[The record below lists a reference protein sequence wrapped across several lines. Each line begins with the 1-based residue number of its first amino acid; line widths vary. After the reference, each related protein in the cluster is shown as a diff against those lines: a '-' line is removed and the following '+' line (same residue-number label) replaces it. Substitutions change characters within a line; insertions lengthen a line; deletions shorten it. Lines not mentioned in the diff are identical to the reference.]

1 VSVTASA
8 MPTALGKYEV
18 LRRLGAGGMAEVF
31 LCRLSGI
38 GGFDKRVVVK
48 RVIPH
53 HAHEPLFVEMFLD
66 EARVA
71 ANLTHPNIVQIY
83 EIGEVD
89 GVPFIAMEYVRGPTL
104 SQVLRAAVERDA
116 VSIGAAARLLAGVCE
131 GLDHA
136 HEARDHDDQPLGIV
150 HRDVSPQNILIGH
163 DGTSKV
169 FDFGI
174 ARAAGRLVETQ
185 VASLKGKLAYM
196 APEQLRA
203 QPIDRRADV
212 YAAGVCLFEATT
224 GRRLFA
230 AATDL
235 DLYALRMT
243 QRAPAP
249 SAVVPGYPP
258 ELERI
263 VVAALAEDPAERT
276 PSCRALADQLDE
288 FVAAG
293 PHAATTK
300 TVAAWIASLQIEV
313 VGAGPES
320 RPGATP
326 ARRATLRLPSVSSS
340 GGAGSTGPAPASAP
354 TTAPPTTAPP
364 TAPRHGR
371 AGAVLLGAAVT
382 IVLGGLAWWRFGA
395 SAATPPAAPVG
406 ATTSP
411 SPDAAVAAVA
421 TADVVAATAA
431 PPPLAP
437 IPPALDAGLASA
449 STISIRGDTA
459 GRVYVDDALIGSLP
473 VDQRAIAPGPH
484 LIEVRRPGQPTVR
497 KRIRL
502 AEGAAWSLDLGAA
515 DPAAAV
521 GAAPSTRP
529 PDPRAA
535 AAVAAAAPPVVAPPV
550 TAPPVTAPPVT
561 APPVVAPPPV
571 APPPVAPPRAPVV
584 TPPPAT
590 APLPPRLPP
599 TYAARSLKEVE
610 SVLAAIENEAVARG
624 RVSPAAV
631 RGTTRKL
638 AERIVAEYT
647 PGTPIALR
655 PRAIYQYIVDGAIAG
670 QRAAAIASGL
680 SSAYAKG
687 AL

>member
-1 VSVTASA
+1 MSVTASA

-48 RVIPH
+48 RVLPH

-104 SQVLRAAVERDA
+104 SQVLRAAVERGA
-116 VSIGAAARLLAGVCE
+116 VSIGAAARLIAGVSE

-212 YAAGVCLFEATT
+212 YAVGVCLFEATT

-230 AATDL
+230 APTDL

-326 ARRATLRLPSVSSS
+326 ARRATLRLPSVGSA
-340 GGAGSTGPAPASAP
+340 GGAGRSGAPAS
-354 TTAPPTTAPP
+354 PPTTAPP
-364 TAPRHGR
+364 PVAPPRTPRHGR
-371 AGAVLLGAAVT
+371 GGAVLAAAAVT
-382 IVLGGLAWWRFGA
+382 IVLGGLAWWRFRPT
-395 SAATPPAAPVG
+395 AATPPAAPVG

-411 SPDAAVAAVA
+411 APDAAVSPVASAA
-421 TADVVAATAA
+421 VVAATAA
-431 PPPLAP
+431 PPQLAP

-449 STISIRGDTA
+449 STISIRGGTA

-473 VDQRAIAPGPH
+473 VEVRAIAAGPH

-515 DPAAAV
+515 DPVVAV

-529 PDPRAA
+529 PERSEADPV
-535 AAVAAAAPPVVAPPV
+535 AAVAPPPIASPPVAPPLAAPPPAAPPPSAPSPVAPP
-550 TAPPVTAPPVT
+550 PVTPPK
-561 APPVVAPPPV
+561 APVVAPPP
-571 APPPVAPPRAPVV
+571 AA
-584 TPPPAT
+584 

-599 TYAARSLKEVE
+599 SYAARSLKEVA

-624 RVSPAAV
+624 RLSPAAV

-655 PRAIYQYIVDGAIAG
+655 PRAIYQYIVDGAAAG
-670 QRAAAIASGL
+670 QQVATIASGL